1 MSVSVVLAAHDEAGA
16 IGRVVRAIRRTL
28 PDAEVLVVDDG
39 STDATAAQAQA
50 AGARVH
56 SLAANAGKG
65 IALRTGLDDARG
77 AELVVLDADGQDD
90 PTEIPRLLRA
100 LRGGADLVIGSRF
113 LGRFDEGA
121 IRPIDR
127 VGNRALTSAFNLLY
141 GTTLTDSQA
150 GFRAMRAELWA
161 RLHVTARR
169 YDVETDVLAQ
179 AVRAGARVVEVPV
192 TRRPRHEGR
201 TGLSAVRDGTRIL
214 RRMLAG
220 RFVTTR

>member
-16 IGRVVRAIRRTL
+16 IAGVVGAIRRTL

-39 STDATAAQAQA
+39 SRDATAVRAER
-50 AGARVH
+50 AGARVLRLP
-56 SLAANAGKG
+56 SNAGKG
-65 IALRTGLDDARG
+65 VALRTGLDDAHGR
-77 AELVVLDADGQDD
+77 ELVVLDADGQDD
-90 PTEIPRLLRA
+90 PTEIPRLLDA
-100 LRGGADLVIGSRF
+100 LRTGADLVVGSRF
-113 LGRFDEGA
+113 LGHFDAGA

-141 GTTLTDSQA
+141 GTALTDSQA
-150 GFRAMRAELWA
+150 GFRALRAELWA

-214 RRMLAG
+214 GRMLAG

>member
-16 IGRVVRAIRRTL
+16 IGSVVSTIRRTL
-28 PDAEVLVVDDG
+28 PQAEVLVVDDG
-39 STDATAAQAQA
+39 SGDRTGAEAAD

-56 SLAANAGKG
+56 RLPRNAGKG
-65 IALRTGLDDARG
+65 VALRTGLDLARG
-77 AELVVLDADGQDD
+77 DELVVLDADGQDD
-90 PTEIPRLLRA
+90 PTEIPRLLGA
-100 LRGGADLVIGSRF
+100 LRGDADLVLGSRF
-113 LGRFDEGA
+113 LGRFDDGA
-121 IRPIDR
+121 IHPIDR

-150 GFRAMRAELWA
+150 GFRALRAPLWK

-179 AVRAGARVVEVPV
+179 SVRAGARVVEVPV
-192 TRRPRHEGR
+192 TRRARAQGR

-214 RRMLAG
+214 GRMLAC
-220 RFVTTR
+220 RWSAR